1 MIVHIMDHLDAKLAE
16 NLQQPVNNFQQDESM
31 PTQIITSQ
39 SHHEDIVKIENLYLR
54 HLLELSETSNLQGTN
69 AVLPVSRLI
78 PTMYPNVSTAEEIA
92 EKEKLIRSFLGRFDT
107 KAQID
112 ILIET
117 DRLVDEIR
125 NFRQSIARKYD
136 ATIAHD
142 ILQKYQEADQKS
154 LALNLDKDAKVKER
168 VEKFNGIQI
177 ISDFDGTM
185 STDPKEYLDR
195 LIPGNALVD
204 PYLEEYGREILPLM
218 HVLAWQR
225 ALREDPEYFL
235 EGGKRTPLRRGVNK
249 FLQYAKEKNI
259 PVTIVSTGFMPFLKG
274 AMAQLPDSEQ
284 VKLIGV
290 SAESIVSSDK
300 GTVIADL
307 AQGSLDRATIF
318 IGDGSTDRPALDA
331 RDMIAC
337 YFALEDSGFAK
348 QLEAFNKQ
356 AREKGKF
363 EVIYYTYNDFTDIH
377 KKIEGFSSAPKKI

>member
-1 MIVHIMDHLDAKLAE
+1 MDHLDAKLAE
-16 NLQQPVNNFQQDESM
+16 NLQQPVNNFQQDEST
-31 PTQIITSQ
+31 PAQIATSR
-39 SHHEDIVKIENLYLR
+39 SHHEDIVKIENLYLK
-54 HLLELSETSNLQGTN
+54 HLLELGETSNLQSTN

-78 PTMYPNVSTAEEIA
+78 PDMYPKASTAEEIT
-92 EKEKLIRSFLGRFDT
+92 EKEKLISSFLGRFDT
-107 KAQID
+107 RAQID

-117 DRLVDEIR
+117 DRLVREIR
-125 NFRQSIARKYD
+125 DFRQSIARKYN
-136 ATIAHD
+136 ATIAHG
-142 ILQKYQEADQKS
+142 ILQKYKEADQKS
-154 LALNLDKDAKVKER
+154 LALNLDKDGKVKER

-204 PYLEEYGREILPLM
+204 PYLEQYGREILPLM

-235 EGGKRTPLRRGVNK
+235 EGGKRTPLRRGVNE
-249 FLQYAKEKNI
+249 FLQYAREKNI

-274 AMAQLPDSEQ
+274 AMTQLPDSEQ

-337 YFALEDSGFAK
+337 YFALEGSGFAK

-356 AREKGKF
+356 AREKGESK
-363 EVIYYTYNDFTDIH
+363 VIYYTYNDFTDIH
-377 KKIEGFSSAPKKI
+377 KRVEGFSSALQKI